1 MTVDVIIARK
11 LTGACFCLFF
21 FVYAVDL
28 VSHTL
33 TGRPFDESGAY
44 TLTASL
50 QGFDY
55 KYAWKSVALT
65 CFFLCTSL
73 FTCCACETLT
83 CIRRQSAARL
93 VLLNLLLVV
102 LASCSGASKYFLASY
117 YYENSFVASNAETSS
132 FFETHHYVTK
142 VPREGI
148 FSKNL
153 VVIFAESLEQT
164 FFDEETF
171 PGLLPNLKGLSM
183 HDNFLMDNYTY
194 ILEEGGWTMGGLTA
208 MLCGIRLITP
218 IGGEN
223 FMDRVRGSFLP
234 GARCLGDVLADAN
247 YTLHYMGGAHKQFA
261 GKDKLF
267 SSHGFQK
274 VEGGERRKGGEPTA
288 PWGRFDDALL
298 DDVFGRYTQLAKEGD
313 SSRRPFG
320 IFMETVDTHGPG
332 GVVSPKCASTRRYGD
347 GKNGMLNSVHCSD
360 ALIGDFLEKLQT
372 HPVFEKTVVAIVSDH
387 LAHVNTA
394 DQLLKKSHAKRLNT
408 FLVVRGVKTGDE
420 DKSRVIA
427 RPGTSLDVGA
437 TILDYLRDDD
447 DDDDTDSAALGL
459 GRSLRRSGRGTPPSL
474 LELEGDEVAFSRRMN
489 SLKKFFKAFWK
500 FENTLANGFV
510 MSDASTVRVGNS
522 EFHLPI
528 GFELFGEE
536 DSLSIVDV
544 YITDAGIG
552 ELWKKMSNNATPT
565 ATIAF
570 SITPCKDV
578 RELAY
583 LGGNVPC
590 FQYRRRNQ
598 TQVSGRV
605 PLRGNASEE
614 KNLSLDDLLLST
626 STPALNE
633 ERGSVG

>member
-11 LTGACFCLFF
+11 LTGACFCLLF

-102 LASCSGASKYFLASY
+102 LASCSGTSKYLLESY
-117 YYENSFVASNAETSS
+117 YYENSFVASNVETDS

-142 VPREGI
+142 VPREEI

-183 HDNFLMDNYTY
+183 NDNFLVDNYTH
-194 ILEEGGWTMGGLTA
+194 ILDEGGWTMGGLTA

-267 SSHGFQK
+267 DSHGFQK
-274 VEGGERRKGGEPTA
+274 VEGGERRKAGEPTA

-298 DDVFGRYTQLAKEGD
+298 DDVFERYTQLAKEEN
-313 SSRRPFG
+313 SSRKPLG

-360 ALIGDFLEKLQT
+360 GLIGDFLEKLEA
-372 HPVFEKTVVAIVSDH
+372 HPAFQKTVVVIVSDH
-387 LAHVNTA
+387 LAHANTA
-394 DQLLKKSHAKRLNT
+394 DQLLKKSRAKRLNT
-408 FLVVRGVKTGDE
+408 FLVVRGGETGDE
-420 DKSRVIA
+420 YKSRVIA

-437 TILDYLRDDD
+437 TILDYLREGNDDND
-447 DDDDTDSAALGL
+447 AAALGL
-459 GRSLRRSGRGTPPSL
+459 GRSLRRIGRAPPSL

-510 MSDASTVRVGNS
+510 MSDASTLRVGNS

-528 GFELFGEE
+528 GFELDGEE
-536 DSLSIVDV
+536 DALSIVDV

-552 ELWKKMSNNATPT
+552 ELWKKISNNATST
-565 ATIAF
+565 ATVAF
-570 SITPCKDV
+570 AIVPCRDV
-578 RELAY
+578 REFAY

-598 TQVSGRV
+598 TQVSGHV
-605 PLRGNASEE
+605 PLSGDAVE
-614 KNLSLDDLLLST
+614 KNLLLDELLLT
-626 STPALNE
+626 ASTPATSE
-633 ERGSVG
+633 DEA

>member
-1 MTVDVIIARK
+1 MTVDVIVARK
-11 LTGACFCLFF
+11 LTGACFCLLL

-55 KYAWKSVALT
+55 NYAWKSVALT
-65 CFFLCTSL
+65 CFFLVISL
-73 FTCCACETLT
+73 CTCCACETLT

-132 FFETHHYVTK
+132 FFETHQYVAK

-183 HDNFLMDNYTY
+183 NDNFLVDNYTN

-298 DDVFGRYTQLAKEGD
+298 DDVFERFTQLAKEEN
-313 SSRRPFG
+313 SSRKPFG

-332 GVVSPKCASTRRYGD
+332 GVISPKCASTHRYGD

-360 ALIGDFLEKLQT
+360 ALIGDFLEELQT
-372 HPVFEKTVVAIVSDH
+372 HPSFEKTVVAIVSDH
-387 LAHVNTA
+387 LAHANTA
-394 DQLLKKSHAKRLNT
+394 DQLLKKSRAKRLNT
-408 FLVVRGVKTGDE
+408 FLVVRGDETGDE
-420 DKSRVIA
+420 TGDEYKSRVIA
-427 RPGTSLDVGA
+427 CPGTSLDIGA
-437 TILDYLRDDD
+437 TILDYLRDD

-459 GRSLRRSGRGTPPSL
+459 GRSLSTNRSRNIAVTVGARGRRSCLFASH
-474 LELEGDEVAFSRRMN
+474 ELSQQI
-489 SLKKFFKAFWK
+489 L
-500 FENTLANGFV
+500 
-510 MSDASTVRVGNS
+510 
-522 EFHLPI
+522 
-528 GFELFGEE
+528 
-536 DSLSIVDV
+536 
-544 YITDAGIG
+544 
-552 ELWKKMSNNATPT
+552 
-565 ATIAF
+565 
-570 SITPCKDV
+570 
-578 RELAY
+578 
-583 LGGNVPC
+583 
-590 FQYRRRNQ
+590 
-598 TQVSGRV
+598 
-605 PLRGNASEE
+605 
-614 KNLSLDDLLLST
+614 
-626 STPALNE
+626 
-633 ERGSVG
+633 